1 MKKKHK
7 GLQIVI
13 LVIVCV
19 ILIVLCV
26 SGYYL
31 YRQVNSGLFFEET
44 TLNGYDVSGKSC
56 SEVFQIL
63 REDYSAPTLTITE
76 GGETALTLTLE
87 EMGYTI
93 DEASLLADIQ
103 SCMREQNLSLLFSLS
118 EGNTF
123 EVEVSFDYDESVF
136 LSAVTSANFARE
148 RTSSTDASLEF
159 DGTEYYIEPEI
170 YGTEFD
176 DADLQIMVKDYVDK
190 LVAEDRPQEDAEI
203 AIPESFYYLPAVTQE
218 DGEMNT
224 LKDIYNSYCKTVITL
239 TFGDDEEDEIVLD
252 WSVIQDWLVIDGDT
266 AYIDEQ
272 QVEDFVYNLA
282 ATYNTLYLPRTFTT
296 SNGDTIEYESSD
308 YGYQIDQSGEIEQLL
323 ADIASNTEVT
333 REPTYSTK
341 GRTRDGAD
349 DICGTYVE
357 VDLTGQHLWYY
368 KDGELVIE
376 SDIVSGKP
384 TEDRETITGVFMIPY
399 KQTDVT
405 LSGGTGSGA
414 WETDVTYWM
423 PFHDGQ
429 GLHDATWRS
438 SFGGTIYET
447 NGSHGC
453 VNLPYDVAE
462 TIYNEMEERTPI
474 FLYKTE

>member
-7 GLQIVI
+7 GLQIAI
-13 LVIVCV
+13 LVVVCV
-19 ILIVLCV
+19 ILAGLCLV
-26 SGYYL
+26 GYYL

-44 TLNGYDVSGKSC
+44 TLNGYDVSGMSC
-56 SEVFQIL
+56 REVFQML
-63 REDYSAPTLTITE
+63 KEDYSAPTLTITE
-76 GGETALTLTLE
+76 GDETALTLTLE

-93 DEASLLADIQ
+93 DEANLLADIQ
-103 SCMREQNLSLLFSLS
+103 DCMREQNLSLIFSLT

-123 EVEVSFDYDESVF
+123 EVQVSFDYDENVF
-136 LSAVTSANFARE
+136 TEAVTSANFAQARVA
-148 RTSSTDASLEF
+148 SADASLEY
-159 DGTEYYIEPEI
+159 DGTEYYIEPES

-176 DADLQIMVKDYVDK
+176 DADLQVMVKDLVDN
-190 LVAEDRPQEDAEI
+190 LVAEDRPQEDQVLAL
-203 AIPESFYYLPAVTQE
+203 PDSFYYIPAVTQE
-218 DGEMNT
+218 DTELTSLMN
-224 LKDIYNSYCKTVITL
+224 IYNSYCKAVITL
-239 TFGDDEEDEIVLD
+239 TFGDDEEDAIVLD
-252 WSVIQDWLVIDGDT
+252 WSTIQNWLVIDGDT
-266 AYIDEQ
+266 ATIDEQ
-272 QVEDFVYNLA
+272 QVEDIVYNLA

-308 YGYQIDQSGEIEQLL
+308 YGYQIDQSGEVEQLL
-323 ADIASNTEVT
+323 ADIAANTET
-333 REPTYSTK
+333 SREPVYSTK
-341 GRTRDGAD
+341 GRERDGAD

-368 KDGELVIE
+368 KDGELIIE

-384 TEDRETITGVFMIPY
+384 TDDRETATGVFMIPY
-399 KQTDVT
+399 KQTNVT
-405 LSGGTGSGA
+405 LSGGSGSSA
-414 WETDVTYWM
+414 WSTPVTYWM

-438 SFGGTIYET
+438 SFGGSIYKT

-453 VNLPYDVAE
+453 VNLPYSVAE

>member
-7 GLQIVI
+7 GLQIAV
-13 LVIVCV
+13 LVFVCV
-19 ILIVLCV
+19 ILAGLCAV
-26 SGYYL
+26 GYYL
-31 YRQVNSGLFFEET
+31 YKQVNSGLFFEET
-44 TLNGYDVSGKSC
+44 TLNGYDVSGMSC
-56 SEVFQIL
+56 REVL
-63 REDYSAPTLTITE
+63 SMLVEDYSAPTLTILE
-76 GGETALTLTLE
+76 SDEAELTLTLE

-93 DEASLLADIQ
+93 NETELLTEIQ
-103 SCMREQNLSLLFSLS
+103 SCMREQNLSLIFSLA
-118 EGNTF
+118 EGNDF
-123 EVEVSFDYDESVF
+123 EVEVSFDFDENVF
-136 LSAVTSANFARE
+136 ATAVSSANFTTARI
-148 RTSSTDASLEF
+148 TCSDASLQY

-176 DADLQIMVKDYVDK
+176 DADLQVMVKDYVDN
-190 LVAEDRPQEDAEI
+190 LVAEDRPQEDGTIEI
-203 AIPESFYYLPAVTQE
+203 PDSFYYLPAVTQ
-218 DGEMNT
+218 DDFEMNT
-224 LKDIYNSYCKTVITL
+224 LMDIYNSYCQTVITL
-239 TFGDDEEDEIVLD
+239 TFGDDEDDQIVLD
-252 WSVIQDWLVIDGDT
+252 WSTIQEWLVIDGEIAT
-266 AYIDEQ
+266 IDEQ

-296 SNGDTIEYESSD
+296 TNGATIEYDSSD
-308 YGYQIDQSGEIEQLL
+308 YGYQIDQSGEIAQIL
-323 ADIASNTEVT
+323 ADIEANTAVT

-341 GRTRDGAD
+341 GRTRDGVD

-368 KDGELVIE
+368 KNGELIIE
-376 SDIVSGKP
+376 SDIVSGLP
-384 TEDRETITGVFMIPY
+384 TEERETATGVFMIPY

-405 LSGGTGSGA
+405 LSGGTGSSA

-438 SFGGTIYET
+438 SFGGTIYQT

-453 VNLPYDVAE
+453 VNLPYNVAE

>member
-1 MKKKHK
+1 MKNKHR
-7 GLQIVI
+7 GLQITI
-13 LVIVCV
+13 LVIICL
-19 ILIVLCV
+19 ILAGLCGG
-26 SGYYL
+26 GYYL
-31 YRQVNSGLFFEET
+31 YKKVNSGLFFEET
-44 TLNGYDVSGKSC
+44 TINGYDVSGMSC
-56 SEVFQIL
+56 REVLQVL
-63 REDYSAPTLTITE
+63 KEDYSAPTLTITE
-76 GGETALTLTLE
+76 GGEAVLTLTLE

-93 DEASLLADIQ
+93 DEMALLVDIQ
-103 SCMREQNLSLLFSLS
+103 SCMREQNLSLWLSLRG
-118 EGNTF
+118 GNTF
-123 EVEVSFDYDESVF
+123 EVEVLFDYDESVF
-136 LSAVTSANFARE
+136 TSAVAAENFSVARTTSA
-148 RTSSTDASLEF
+148 DATLEY
-159 DGTEYYIEPEI
+159 DGTEYYIESES

-176 DADLQIMVKDYVDK
+176 DADLQVLVKDYVDN
-190 LVAEDRPQEDAEI
+190 LVAEDRPQEDFEI
-203 AIPESFYYLPAVTQE
+203 AVPESFYYIPAVTSE
-218 DGEMNT
+218 DFDLNT
-224 LKDIYNSYCKTVITL
+224 LKNIYNSYCKAVITL
-239 TFGDDEEDEIVLD
+239 TFGEEEIVLD
-252 WSVIQDWLVIDGDT
+252 WSTLQDWIIIDGELSS
-266 AYIDEQ
+266 IDEQ

-296 SNGDTIEYESSD
+296 SNGETIEYESSD

-323 ADIASNTEVT
+323 ADIAANTEVT

-341 GRTRDGAD
+341 GRTRNGVD

-357 VDLTGQHLWYY
+357 VDLTGQHIWYY
-368 KDGELVIE
+368 KDGELIIE
-376 SDIVSGKP
+376 SDCVTGKP
-384 TEDRETITGVFMIPY
+384 TEDRETATGVFMIPY

-405 LSGGTGSGA
+405 LSGGTGSSA

-438 SFGGTIYET
+438 SFGGTIYKT